1 MALRPVAVSKTKT
14 GAVLNRSHFGSR
26 TCERAT
32 ERGPHVTT
40 LSCVVSKRTS
50 PTSRS
55 SYRSSLRN
63 LLQLHRAPDIQSDA
77 LRYSA
82 ITGLVYG
89 RASGYICADF
99 GLSFN
104 TFIIHYAIIIV
115 SSSTGVIWAALVE
128 TVTKLTRPSLY
139 RAWASRPRGEA
150 TNAVTTCY
158 FPCTRTHGL

>member
-55 SYRSSLRN
+55 SNQSSLRN

-77 LRYSA
+77 LYYSA
-82 ITGLVYG
+82 ITGLVCG
-89 RASGYICADF
+89 RASGYICAD
-99 GLSFN
+99 
-104 TFIIHYAIIIV
+104 
-115 SSSTGVIWAALVE
+115 
-128 TVTKLTRPSLY
+128 
-139 RAWASRPRGEA
+139 
-150 TNAVTTCY
+150 TC
-158 FPCTRTHGL
+158 PIL